1 MQCLHFLMFAMLSTC
16 FVLWLSWSNCYC
28 FVTWAF
34 FHPGFSFLY
43 VLVFCFDIVGNL
55 VAANT
60 VIIGCSFYWSKGLIY
75 PLSKKKKSTL
85 LNFLRI
91 RSEDWHTQLFGIRWI
106 WKFHSHSKN
115 SRCGF
120 LVLWYHPLLHI
131 LDSSR
136 SWLQFSITKSWKI
149 CSLALF

>member
-75 PLSKKKKSTL
+75 PLSKKKKEYPFKFLENKVWRLAYSIIWNKMNLEISQSFQEFKMWILGALISSTL
-85 LNFLRI
+85 AYLR
-91 RSEDWHTQLFGIRWI
+91 F
-106 WKFHSHSKN
+106 F
-115 SRCGF
+115 
-120 LVLWYHPLLHI
+120 
-131 LDSSR
+131 
-136 SWLQFSITKSWKI
+136 
-149 CSLALF
+149 